1 MDKVTSSRF
10 WKKTSH
16 VSTLGKRWYEN
27 QGSDNSSNLLLY
39 SKKIGTVNYLYSVR
53 LEFGQ
58 HKIEGT
64 DMSVNAGVRLLLD
77 SNDTPEFSKKK
88 IGGYD
93 YRVRHSYSK
102 QALQASSPV

>member
-58 HKIEGT
+58 HKIDGT

-77 SNDTPEFSKKK
+77 SNDTPEFSKKT

-93 YRVRHSYSK
+93 HCGVSK
-102 QALQASSPV
+102 ARLQVLQASPV